1 MDFDPVCVLICKV
14 NGYPF
19 YMSWLIKPVLEP
31 LRAVIEIEPKTA
43 LKVVE
48 SKPVKRAPGR
58 LSDRPIT

>member
-1 MDFDPVCVLICKV
+1 
-14 NGYPF
+14 
-19 YMSWLIKPVLEP
+19 MSWLIKPVLEP